1 MDALYQDFYEATC
14 LGSRIA
20 KKKAQREE
28 LEQML
33 NACFPEIECHV
44 FQNDLTF
51 TVVEELYRYL
61 MDSYRELVQEL
72 ETSGTDFIAYLRKV
86 MAQKGKIVFHIQVR
100 MYRCKKEEA

>member
-1 MDALYQDFYEATC
+1 MQN
-14 LGSRIA
+14 RIQ
-20 KKKAQREE
+20 KKQQQRKEW
-28 LEQML
+28 EQLL
-33 NACFPEIECHV
+33 NACFPEIACHV

-86 MAQKGKIVFHIQVR
+86 MEQKGKIVLHSQVK

>member
-1 MDALYQDFYEATC
+1 
-14 LGSRIA
+14 
-20 KKKAQREE
+20 
-28 LEQML
+28 ML

-72 ETSGTDFIAYLRKV
+72 ESLWHGLYCLSSQGDGAEGERLCST
-86 MAQKGKIVFHIQVR
+86 VR
-100 MYRCKKEEA
+100 